1 MNDDQV
7 KENHAQS
14 SPKKYIVL
22 VIALILI
29 GAFLYLLFSPK
40 DVVKD
45 VSPTA
50 DETMDQEK
58 NSIVEKKPVVEE
70 TNPVEERTPADS
82 MEEVVVEEVVK
93 LPDLYVKSYS
103 FDEDPKQNDELT
115 LQVTI
120 ANKGEADAKN
130 FSWEWRP
137 TGDDVECDDTVS
149 KLEVGATKSIECD
162 YTYKKSE
169 TYDAIFTVDSGDDV
183 DESNE
188 DNNTYKKE
196 VTPEEDKKAD
206 LYISEYSFDPV
217 PEKGVQFTVRIG
229 IKNKGTKSSGQFYWE
244 WWPTAYNY
252 ACREK
257 ITELAPNS
265 EKVVTCTY
273 TYGGWS
279 TYPTKAVADADKT
292 VTEFDETNNTYTET
306 VIPIH

>member
-7 KENHAQS
+7 IENHAQS
-14 SPKKYIVL
+14 SSKKYVMF

-29 GAFLYLLFSPK
+29 GAFTYFLLSTK
-40 DVVKD
+40 SAKD
-45 VSPTA
+45 VSPAIEEKT
-50 DETMDQEK
+50 DQEK
-58 NSIVEKKPVVEE
+58 ISIVEKKPVVEE
-70 TNPVEERTPADS
+70 VTPAEEKPLEDA
-82 MEEVVVEEVVK
+82 MEEVVVK

-162 YTYKKSE
+162 YIYKESE
-169 TYDAIFTVDSGDDV
+169 TYDATFTVDSDDDV

-217 PEKGVQFTVRIG
+217 PEMGVQFTVRIG

-257 ITELAPNS
+257 VTELAPNS

-279 TYPTKAVADADKT
+279 TYATKAVADAAKT
-292 VTEFDETNNTYTET
+292 VTEFDENNNTYTET